1 MSDPTD
7 ENVAIIGN
15 PVLLQRGEPLI
26 QALRS
31 VRVAGVLAST
41 VAIGSGSW
49 SASIPVPDEC
59 ALLYVIARGRCVGG
73 TFDPATMVD
82 LSGGDILLFPHP
94 GRYILSERRGIA
106 PVPLE
111 EMLEQV
117 LGGIEGVEGR
127 WKSLFS
133 SPFTIAGAEAG
144 DPVVA
149 ITALR
154 LFFDH
159 GLPAVLL
166 RGLPPF
172 VHLPGFATR
181 HGPFVEAILRQVI
194 GQGEEGLSGQGAAT
208 RLAEA
213 LLVKCLSA
221 FLADFADKRPG
232 FGRGLRDPFIAKAIG
247 AIQSRPNL
255 NWTLAAMSRSA
266 GLSRSAFTDRF
277 RAAMEMTP
285 TEFLTAV
292 RMARATDM
300 LENGKMSIAQIAE
313 MIGYGS
319 EAAFNRAFRR
329 WNGSPPGALRRSSL
343 TAGGQKPDD

>member
-59 ALLYVIARGRCVGG
+59 ALLYVVARGRCVGG

-82 LSGGDILLFPHP
+82 LSAGDILLFPHP

-111 EMLEQV
+111 DMLEEV

-181 HGPFVEAILRQVI
+181 HGPFVETDSPAGHPAGGR
-194 GQGEEGLSGQGAAT
+194 GFRGGGGDPACARRRCSSNTCPPSSPTSPTSGRASGAA
-208 RLAEA
+208 
-213 LLVKCLSA
+213 C
-221 FLADFADKRPG
+221 
-232 FGRGLRDPFIAKAIG
+232 AIR
-247 AIQSRPNL
+247 SSPR
-255 NWTLAAMSRSA
+255 RSA
-266 GLSRSAFTDRF
+266 PSSRGPTSTGRWRRCRARPACRARPSPIASA
-277 RAAMEMTP
+277 
-285 TEFLTAV
+285 
-292 RMARATDM
+292 
-300 LENGKMSIAQIAE
+300 
-313 MIGYGS
+313 
-319 EAAFNRAFRR
+319 RR
-329 WNGSPPGALRRSSL
+329 WR
-343 TAGGQKPDD
+343 